1 MNANTIA
8 ALKIAVLCSVSSCMV
23 ACSGLLP
30 RAGNES
36 FYFDSFEQAQHAIES
51 LVPMHSTVKDLEARN
66 LDPEHQPNTVLLSFA
81 DISKKFLGSGVL
93 SKDELGPGVS
103 ACLAARD
110 ACRGLELTISK
121 IEKKRTGAFF
131 SDFINYS
138 RRTETTGWRFNALI
152 LVVDDVVVYRS
163 WGGQPEV
170 NEIDNQKNPLGPFQ
184 DIGPA
189 IIKTR

>member
-1 MNANTIA
+1 
-8 ALKIAVLCSVSSCMV
+8 MV

-110 ACRGLELTISK
+110 ACRGLDLNISK

>member
-8 ALKIAVLCSVSSCMV
+8 ALKIAVLCSVSSGMV
-23 ACSGLLP
+23 ACSSLLP

-51 LVPMHSTVKDLEARN
+51 LVPMQSTVKDLEARN

-81 DISKKFLGSGVL
+81 DISKKFLGTGVL
-93 SKDELGPGVS
+93 SKDDLGPGIS
-103 ACLAARD
+103 ACLSARD
-110 ACRGLELTISK
+110 ACRGLDLNISK

-131 SDFINYS
+131 PDFINYH

>member
-1 MNANTIA
+1 MSPQPVATFKVLVLFA
-8 ALKIAVLCSVSSCMV
+8 ASTCLV
-23 ACSGLLP
+23 ACTSLLP

-51 LVPMHSTVKDLEARN
+51 LVPMQSTVNDLVARN
-66 LDPEHQPNTVLLSFA
+66 LDPEHQPNTALLSFA
-81 DISKKFLGSGVL
+81 DISKKFLSSGVL
-93 SKDELGPGVS
+93 SKDELGPGIS
-103 ACLAARD
+103 ACLSARD
-110 ACRGLELTISK
+110 ACRGLELNISK
-121 IEKKRTGAFF
+121 IEKRRTGAFF
-131 SDFINYS
+131 PDFINYR

-170 NEIDNQKNPLGPFQ
+170 SEIDNQKNPLGPFQ

-189 IIKTR
+189 IIKPR